1 MVLRRAGI
9 SDSVAELVLGR
20 ITSGVYKVGDRLPT
34 ERKLAESLSVSRA
47 SRGFISFRW
56 TV

>member
-1 MVLRRAGI
+1 VVLRRASI

>member
-1 MVLRRAGI
+1 VVLRRAGI
-9 SDSVAELVLGR
+9 SDSIAELVLGR

-34 ERKLAESLSVSRA
+34 ERKLAESLGVSRA
-47 SRGFISFRW
+47 GRGFISFRW